1 MKRAYRYVIYLL
13 ILISILMF
21 VSFYKFERVTFPK
34 RNDILA
40 VDLIHKKDKIVQDFK
55 VDGDDLS
62 DFGLR
67 FATYGLTNIN
77 GELQITI
84 EDLDSNKIFEKNVKL
99 ADLIDNKYY
108 SLNIPKQRDSKN
120 KKYKLIINVLDIDK
134 KAKVGLY
141 GFTDESSDKL
151 ILNGKSQAKTIGIA
165 YKCKKRNNNLYIYE
179 LFAVLFMVLI
189 ENFIAKKEK

>member
-151 ILNGKSQAKTIGIA
+151 ILNDKSQAKTIGIA
-165 YKCKKRNNNLYIYE
+165 YKCKKKNNNLYIYE